1 MPFGLTSAPATFVTM
16 MNDIFQD
23 VLDQYVVVF
32 IDDILVY
39 SRTMEEHRAHVGM
52 VLERLRQHKLYAKQ
66 SKCEFAKRSIEF
78 LGHFVS
84 EEGIQVD
91 PQKVRTIIEWP
102 IPNNPHDIQ
111 SFMGLSNY
119 YRRFI
124 SKFAHKT
131 APLNRL
137 LHKNV
142 PWKWTEIEQQSF
154 DNLKHALT
162 SPPVLTLPNPD
173 KRFTLLFD
181 AASTNAVGGVL
192 CQDDNEHLH
201 PIAFESRQMSSSELN
216 YPVHEQ
222 ELLAFVHCLKKWRH
236 YLDVQ
241 PFTIYTDNRSLQTL
255 QMNMNLLKR

>member
-1 MPFGLTSAPATFVTM
+1 MPFGLTSAPTTFVTM

-23 VLDQYVVVF
+23 VLDQYVVIF

-39 SRTMEEHRAHVGM
+39 SKTMEEHHAHVGM
-52 VLERLRQHKLYAKQ
+52 VLERLQQHKLYAKQ
-66 SKCEFAKRSIEF
+66 SKCEFAKHSIKF
-78 LGHFVS
+78 LGHFIS

-91 PQKVRTIIEWP
+91 PQKVQTIIEWP
-102 IPNNPHDIQ
+102 ILNNPHDIQ

-131 APLNRL
+131 TPLNRL

-173 KRFTLLFD
+173 K
-181 AASTNAVGGVL
+181 
-192 CQDDNEHLH
+192 
-201 PIAFESRQMSSSELN
+201 
-216 YPVHEQ
+216 
-222 ELLAFVHCLKKWRH
+222 
-236 YLDVQ
+236 
-241 PFTIYTDNRSLQTL
+241 
-255 QMNMNLLKR
+255 